1 MRSIALAVLVGLL
14 GCSTVDDVRETTAS
28 KLQVSATSYPL
39 AYFAERIGGDR
50 VGVVFPPPPDIDP
63 ADWNP
68 GAEVLAHY
76 QQADLILL
84 NGAGYEK
91 WTERVSLPT
100 ATVVDTS
107 SGFDDRYITVEDA
120 VVHSHGPEGE
130 HSHGATAFTT
140 WLDPTLAIE
149 QARAIRDAFTRAR
162 PEGEPDFEAGFLAL
176 ERDLVSLDE
185 RLARAVSGKTETA
198 LVASHPV
205 YQYLARRYGL
215 SLRAVHFEPGELP
228 GPDGWHDL
236 EHLLEEQ
243 EAKWMLWE
251 GEPLSETAARLREL
265 GIESVV
271 FDPCGN
277 RPTEG
282 DYLTVMESNAAGLE
296 RIFASP

>member
-1 MRSIALAVLVGLL
+1 MRPIALAVLACLP
-14 GCSTVDDVRETTAS
+14 GCSTVDDVRETTPS

-39 AYFAERIGGDR
+39 AYFAERIGGDG
-50 VGVVFPPPPDIDP
+50 VGVVFPAPPDVDP
-63 ADWNP
+63 AEWNP

-76 QQADLILL
+76 QQADLILA

-100 ATVVDTS
+100 AALVDTS
-107 SGFDDRYITVEDA
+107 SGFDDRYITIEDA

-130 HSHGATAFTT
+130 HSHGQTAFTT

-149 QARAIRDAFTRAR
+149 QARAIRDALTRAR

-176 ERDLVSLDE
+176 ERDLMALDE
-185 RLARAVSGKTETA
+185 RIARAVSGNPETA

-205 YQYLARRYGL
+205 YQYFARRYGL
-215 SLRAVHFEPGELP
+215 SLPSVHFEPDAP
-228 GPDGWHDL
+228 PDEEAWHDL
-236 EHLLEEQ
+236 EHLLDEH

-251 GEPLSETAARLREL
+251 GEPLPETATRLREL
-265 GIESVV
+265 GLTSVV

-282 DYLTVMESNAAGLE
+282 DYLTVMQSNAAGLE
-296 RIFASP
+296 RVFLER